1 MEFTTN
7 PEEIGEKSN
16 AQIIKVESAS
26 TSNNEE
32 NEITVQEQ
40 KGGTRH
46 DVYNMSRMGKR
57 QELRRNF
64 RFISIVGFVMVLQ
77 STWESVLLAAQY
89 GLINGG
95 TAGVIWMTVAVIGG
109 ALCMIASLAEI
120 ASMAPTA
127 GGQYHWVSEFAP
139 KSLQKSLSY
148 LLGEYE
154 KCIMPAYTAFG

>member
-1 MEFTTN
+1 MELTKSN
-7 PEEIGEKSN
+7 DIGEKSN
-16 AQIIKVESAS
+16 AQIEIES
-26 TSNNEE
+26 TSDTEFNNEVT
-32 NEITVQEQ
+32 IQEQ

-64 RFISIVGFVMVLQ
+64 RFISIVGFIMVLQ

-95 TAGVIWMTVAVIGG
+95 TAGLIWMTVGVIFG

-120 ASMAPTA
+120 ASMLVVLCFHCEP
-127 GGQYHWVSEFAP
+127 
-139 KSLQKSLSY
+139 SLNADQ
-148 LLGEYE
+148 
-154 KCIMPAYTAFG
+154 P

>member
-1 MEFTTN
+1 MEFTKSDG
-7 PEEIGEKSN
+7 IGEKPN
-16 AQIIKVESAS
+16 AQIAIESAS
-26 TSNNEE
+26 DTESNNEAA
-32 NEITVQEQ
+32 IQEQ

-57 QELRRNF
+57 QELLRNF

-95 TAGVIWMTVAVIGG
+95 TAGLIWMTVGVIVG

-120 ASMAPTA
+120 ASMLVVLCLLC
-127 GGQYHWVSEFAP
+127 GQCLNADES
-139 KSLQKSLSY
+139 
-148 LLGEYE
+148 
-154 KCIMPAYTAFG
+154 

>member
-1 MEFTTN
+1 MELTKSNEF
-7 PEEIGEKSN
+7 GEKPN
-16 AQIIKVESAS
+16 PQIEIEATSD
-26 TSNNEE
+26 TESNNEAT
-32 NEITVQEQ
+32 IQEQ

-57 QELRRNF
+57 QELLRNF

-95 TAGVIWMTVAVIGG
+95 TAGLIWMTVGVIIG

-120 ASMAPTA
+120 ASML
-127 GGQYHWVSEFAP
+127 VVLCF
-139 KSLQKSLSY
+139 
-148 LLGEYE
+148 
-154 KCIMPAYTAFG
+154 

>member
-1 MEFTTN
+1 MELTKSN
-7 PEEIGEKSN
+7 DIGEKPN
-16 AQIIKVESAS
+16 AQVEIESAS
-26 TSNNEE
+26 DTESNDEAA
-32 NEITVQEQ
+32 IQEQ

-57 QELRRNF
+57 QELLRNF

-95 TAGVIWMTVAVIGG
+95 TAGLIWMTVGVIVG

-120 ASMAPTA
+120 ASML
-127 GGQYHWVSEFAP
+127 VVLCF
-139 KSLQKSLSY
+139 
-148 LLGEYE
+148 
-154 KCIMPAYTAFG
+154 